1 MHLKKHLY
9 TIIATTTLISYS
21 SYALLKTYIL
31 PEVLTP
37 VSTIQTKQVTT
48 TAVQN
53 ATITNTTYLDENIQ
67 INLTTS
73 RVNDTTVYIADI
85 KLNDASYLKT
95 ALAQHTFGTNITE
108 NTSTIAK
115 QNHAIFAVNGDYYGA
130 NNKGYVIKN
139 GNLYRDSVR
148 STTYDDLVI
157 YQDGTF
163 DTISE
168 QDTTAQALVGSGV
181 IHSFAFGPTLVKN
194 NQIVV
199 SPTDEVKQAMTKNP
213 RTAIGIIDTLHYI
226 VIVSDGRTANSQ
238 GLSLYD
244 LAQVMQ
250 SYGAKTAYNL
260 DGGGSST
267 MYFNG
272 KVINNPTTNGNTIKE
287 RAVSDIVYIGY

>member
-37 VSTIQTKQVTT
+37 VSTIQTEQVTT

-168 QDTTAQALVGSGV
+168 QDTTAQALVDSGV